1 MLPSGRGSPLPAA
14 MRAGAVLPD
23 DMTRPLNARTVL
35 AAIAQAKRLLGLLG
49 EHALAMDAVEAP
61 TQPLVDEGRL
71 A

>member
-1 MLPSGRGSPLPAA
+1 
-14 MRAGAVLPD
+14 VLPD